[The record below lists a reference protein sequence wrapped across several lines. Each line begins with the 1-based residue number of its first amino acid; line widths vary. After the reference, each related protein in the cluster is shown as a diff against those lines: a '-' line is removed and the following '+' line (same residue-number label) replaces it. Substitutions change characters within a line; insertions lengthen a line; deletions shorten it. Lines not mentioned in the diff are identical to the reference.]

1 MIRMVLLEFCSVMES
16 FGITDRNFL
25 SPLYSQLIEADGF
38 GGDGL
43 EFAVA
48 VNPRRKTDI
57 NDATCL
63 AAMSLTVQASAYTRN
78 ARAARL
84 RFSP

>member
-1 MIRMVLLEFCSVMES
+1 MES
-16 FGITDRNFL
+16 FGITDPEF
-25 SPLYSQLIEADGF
+25 SQPPLFATHRGRWFWRGRI
-38 GGDGL
+38 

-48 VNPRRKTDI
+48 VIKSVNPRRKTDI

-63 AAMSLTVQASAYTRN
+63 AAMSFTVQASAYTRN